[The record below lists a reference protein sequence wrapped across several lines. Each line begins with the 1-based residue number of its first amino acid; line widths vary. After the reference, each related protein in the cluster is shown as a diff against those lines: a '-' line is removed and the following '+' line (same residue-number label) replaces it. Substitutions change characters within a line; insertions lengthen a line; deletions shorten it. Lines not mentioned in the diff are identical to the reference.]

1 MKRDQDLLEGAEAA
15 SIKTTR
21 SEETG
26 RRRGSSVAS
35 GMTGEP
41 SMTGISV
48 LDTKTVEFES

>member
-35 GMTGEP
+35 GMTGKS